1 MDITVTATIAKR
13 FTPILALLLLS
24 ACGGGG
30 STSSPTV
37 ITVPTFTTAPTP
49 SPPPPPPLPPPV
61 DLIATPAGT
70 SCVTERDPD
79 VFGVAFDTVNTV
91 QSQSHGCIIVNSTD
105 KQPVFDGLR
114 SARFEVRPEDCGASV
129 SFNDC
134 TNDRSRH
141 EISEKE
147 GASTS
152 GQVITWEE
160 NIYIPKQ
167 TRFRPKG
174 NGNNALFITQI
185 NFKNKADYGTIAY
198 LEIGQNGELIVS
210 THIDFTWI
218 VKKKH
223 IIANSFPVDT
233 WTNIKFEVLSTAQ
246 SNGYIRV
253 YLNGKLVVEE
263 NRPTLPTAEHSNMMR
278 FGIYN
283 AFKSLATEPYTTQV
297 IYFDGVKKSVRLN

>member
-1 MDITVTATIAKR
+1 MNTTVTTVAKR
-13 FTPILALLLLS
+13 FTPILGLLLLS
-24 ACGGGG
+24 ACGGDG

-37 ITVPTFTTAPTP
+37 ITVPPFTAAPVP
-49 SPPPPPPLPPPV
+49 VPPPPPPPPSPPT

-70 SCVTERDPD
+70 SCVSERDPD
-79 VFGVAFDTVNTV
+79 VLGEVFETVNTV
-91 QSQSHGCIIVNSTD
+91 QSQPHGCLIVNSTD

-129 SFNDC
+129 GYSDC

-167 TRFRPKG
+167 TRFRPRG
-174 NGNNALFITQI
+174 DRNALFITQI
-185 NFKNKADYGTIAY
+185 NFKNKADYGTLAY
-198 LEIGQNGELIVS
+198 LEIGENGSLLVR
-210 THIDFTWI
+210 THKDFTWDI
-218 VKKKH
+218 KTRHV
-223 IIANSFPVDT
+223 IANSFPVDT
-233 WTNIKFEVLSTAQ
+233 WTNIKFEVLSTPQ

-263 NRPTLPTAEHSNMMR
+263 IRQTLPTAEHSNMMR

-283 AFKSLATEPYTTQV
+283 AFKSLAFEPYTTQV
-297 IYFDGVKKSVRLN
+297 MYFDGVKKSVRFN

>member
-1 MDITVTATIAKR
+1 MKQLSLIMWI
-13 FTPILALLLLS
+13 LLLA
-24 ACGGGG
+24 ACGG
-30 STSSPTV
+30 SSGTAPTV
-37 ITVPTFTTAPTP
+37 ITVPPFVTTPPTAVVV
-49 SPPPPPPLPPPV
+49 PPPPPA
-61 DLIATPAGT
+61 DLLSTPNGT
-70 SCVTERDPD
+70 SCGVDPD
-79 VFGVAFDTVNTV
+79 VFGVAFETVNTV
-91 QSQSHGCIIVNSTD
+91 QSQSHGCLIVNSTD

-141 EISEKE
+141 EITEKE
-147 GASTS
+147 GSSTS
-152 GQVITWEE
+152 GQLLTWEE

-174 NGNNALFITQI
+174 KNALFITQI

-198 LEIGQNGELIVS
+198 LEIGENGELLVR
-210 THIDFTWI
+210 THNEFTWDI
-218 VKKKH
+218 KTQYV
-223 IIANSFPVDT
+223 IANSFPVDT

-263 NRPTLPTAEHSNMMR
+263 NRPTLPTAAHSNMMR
-278 FGIYN
+278 VGIYN
-283 AFKSLATEPYTTQV
+283 AFKSRATEAYVTQV
-297 IYFDGVKKSVRLN
+297 IYFDGVKKNVRYN